1 MQKNY
6 KENHLKP
13 YAIKSINSKGRIY
26 NEKENSIRSPYQRD
40 RDRIIHSS
48 SFRRLKHKTQV
59 FVNTEGDHYRTRLT
73 HSMEVSQISRT
84 LARFLGLN
92 EDLCETLSLS
102 HDLGHTPFGHAGEEV
117 LNQCM
122 RRHGGFNHNIQTLR
136 IVTLLENKY
145 YKFFGLNL
153 TIETLDGLIKHN
165 GPVKNLNLYNTI
177 LKKNL
182 FKNKIVFHAFPSLE
196 AQVAAISD
204 DIAYNNHDLED
215 GLRAGLFTIEK
226 FNSIPF
232 VSKLINKHVN
242 NTKNYRRE
250 IIINQIVR
258 ELINVMVVDVINT
271 TNRNL
276 KKYNPQSIKDI
287 YKQDHLIVDF
297 SDKIKKVDM
306 QIKDFLRHNMYN
318 HKKVIINTN
327 KGKRIIKV
335 LFNYLSK
342 NPKKYINEELLKKA
356 PKERVVADFIAGMT
370 DRYAIN
376 LHKKIKWIYFQI
388 IKKGL
393 WII

>member
-1 MQKNY
+1 MQKNFMKNY
-6 KENHLKP
+6 LKP
-13 YAIKSINSKGRIY
+13 YAIKPINSKGRIY

-84 LARFLGLN
+84 LARTLGLN

-102 HDLGHTPFGHAGEEV
+102 HDLGHTPFGHAGEEI
-117 LNQCM
+117 LDQCM
-122 RRHGGFNHNIQTLR
+122 KRYGGFDHNIQTLR

-145 YKFFGLNL
+145 YNFFGLNL

-177 LKKNL
+177 LKKDL
-182 FKNKIVFHAFPSLE
+182 FKNKIVFHEFPSLE
-196 AQVAAISD
+196 AQIAAISD

-226 FNSIPF
+226 LNSISF
-232 VSKLINKHVN
+232 VSKFINKHVRN
-242 NTKNYRRE
+242 KKSFRRE

-258 ELINVMVVDVINT
+258 ELINIMVVDVINT

-297 SDKIKKVDM
+297 SDKMKIVHM
-306 QIKDFLRHNMYN
+306 QIKYFLRHYMYN

-327 KGKRIIKV
+327 RGKRIIKA
-335 LFNYLSK
+335 LFNYLLK
-342 NPKKYINEELLKKA
+342 NPKKYINEKLLKKEA
-356 PKERVVADFIAGMT
+356 KERVVADFIAGMT

-376 LHKKIKWIYFQI
+376 LYKKIK
-388 IKKGL
+388 
-393 WII
+393 

>member
-122 RRHGGFNHNIQTLR
+122 KRHGGFNHNIQTLR

-165 GPVKNLNLYNTI
+165 GPVKNLNLYNAI

-226 FNSIPF
+226 FNSIPL

-342 NPKKYINEELLKKA
+342 NPKKYINEELLKKET
-356 PKERVVADFIAGMT
+356 KERAVADFIAGMT

-376 LHKKIKWIYFQI
+376 LHKKIK
-388 IKKGL
+388 
-393 WII
+393 

>member
-84 LARFLGLN
+84 LARSLGLN

-122 RRHGGFNHNIQTLR
+122 ERHGGFNHNIQTLR

-165 GPVKNLNLYNTI
+165 GPVKNLNLYNAI

-226 FNSIPF
+226 FNSIPL

-335 LFNYLSK
+335 LFNYLLK
-342 NPKKYINEELLKKA
+342 NPKKYINDELLKKEL
-356 PKERVVADFIAGMT
+356 KERVVADFIAGMT

-376 LHKKIKWIYFQI
+376 LHKKIK
-388 IKKGL
+388 
-393 WII
+393 

>member
-136 IVTLLENKY
+136 IVTLLEHKY

-177 LKKNL
+177 LKKNI
-182 FKNKIVFHAFPSLE
+182 FKNKIVFHAFSSLE

-232 VSKLINKHVN
+232 VSRLINKHVN

-287 YKQDHLIVDF
+287 YKQDHLLVDF
-297 SDKIKKVDM
+297 SDKMKKVEK

-318 HKKVIINTN
+318 HKKVIINAN
-327 KGKRIIKV
+327 KGKRIIQV

-342 NPKKYINEELLKKA
+342 NPKKYINEELLRKE

-388 IKKGL
+388 IKKGFC
-393 WII
+393 II

>member
-84 LARFLGLN
+84 LARSLGLN

-122 RRHGGFNHNIQTLR
+122 ERHGGFNHNIQTLR

-297 SDKIKKVDM
+297 SDKMKKVDM

-342 NPKKYINEELLKKA
+342 NPKKYINEELLKKE

-376 LHKKIKWIYFQI
+376 LHKKIK
-388 IKKGL
+388 
-393 WII
+393 